1 MVSSLNLAA
10 RAGRWSAA
18 HWKTAVAV
26 WVAFVVVAIGVG
38 ASVGTHKLSLS
49 EQSTGETA
57 RAEQILA
64 SAGFKTPASEAVLVR
79 SRTATVADPRFRA
92 TVQGVLAKLRT
103 MPQVTN
109 LRTGA
114 AGEVSKDRRAQ
125 LIEFDMKGKADT
137 ADKRV
142 QPLLDAVAGLQK
154 ASPGFT
160 VAEFGM
166 ASSMHELNN
175 TISKD
180 FKNAEKL
187 SVPSPSSSC
196 CSRSAPSSPPGCRC
210 CWPSRRCSARSGCRR
225 WRAMPSTP
233 PMRPSR

>member
-1 MVSSLNLAA
+1 METRNLAA

-26 WVAFVVVAIGVG
+26 WVTFVAVAIGLG
-38 ASVGTHKLSLS
+38 TAVGTHKLSSS

-79 SRTATVADPRFRA
+79 SRTRTVADATFRA
-92 TVQGVLAKLRT
+92 TVQSVLAKLRA

-125 LIEFDMKGKADT
+125 LIEFDMKGKMDT

-142 QPLLDAVAGLQK
+142 QPLLDAVAGLAK
-154 ASPGFT
+154 ANAGFT

-166 ASSMHELNN
+166 ASATHELNE

-180 FKNAEKL
+180 F
-187 SVPSPSSSC
+187 
-196 CSRSAPSSPPGCRC
+196 
-210 CWPSRRCSARSGCRR
+210 
-225 WRAMPSTP
+225 
-233 PMRPSR
+233 

>member
-1 MVSSLNLAA
+1 MKSWNLAA

-26 WVAFVVVAIGVG
+26 WMVFVVGAIAVG
-38 ASVGTHKLSLS
+38 TAVGTHKLSLS

-79 SRTATVADPRFRA
+79 SPKGSVADPTFRA

-114 AGEVSKDRRAQ
+114 AGEVSKDRHAQ
-125 LIEFDMKGKADT
+125 LIEFDMRGKADT
-137 ADKRV
+137 
-142 QPLLDAVAGLQK
+142 
-154 ASPGFT
+154 
-160 VAEFGM
+160 
-166 ASSMHELNN
+166 
-175 TISKD
+175 
-180 FKNAEKL
+180 
-187 SVPSPSSSC
+187 
-196 CSRSAPSSPPGCRC
+196 
-210 CWPSRRCSARSGCRR
+210 
-225 WRAMPSTP
+225 
-233 PMRPSR
+233 